1 MSKKRTTIN
10 RSTKQSFIGGTLIL
24 VAAGILNRL
33 LGFVPRILLPRFIGA
48 EGVGLY
54 QLGYPFM
61 LMMMTVITGGIPLA
75 VAKLVAEAESAGNEG
90 KVRKVMKVSL
100 VLSIS
105 LGILFTAIC
114 YLGADWITS
123 HLLTDKRVFTT
134 FQVMSPIILIVSV
147 SAVYRGYF
155 QGRRNMIPTALSQT
169 FETLV
174 RIAGMLLLSWL
185 MLPYGLEYAAAG
197 AMLGVLAGE
206 VGGMLVMLLMYA
218 WTRKDYLLYD
228 KAVIGKNPQ
237 HMGGISALKQM
248 VRIAVPVT
256 ASKLVG
262 SASYL
267 FESILTAQSLARA
280 GIATAIATAQ
290 YGALQGMVIPILLL
304 PSALTFSL
312 SVSLVPSLSEAA
324 ARGDMRTIHMRL
336 HQSLRLALVTGA
348 PFAVMMYIL
357 ADPLCRFLYGQTEIG
372 IMLKMMAPIALFIY
386 FQAPLQAALQA
397 LDRPGTALVNTT
409 VGTIA
414 KLALIL
420 LMASNP
426 RMGILGAVMA
436 INLNTVL
443 VTLMHYRSVSKM
455 LRFSMKSAEFLRTG
469 AAMALM
475 GLTCWAVYGMDF
487 ISSGLLRFFLAAAA
501 GFTIYLAAAVM
512 LKLVDKSDFGRL
524 PFFRNK
530 Q

>member
-1 MSKKRTTIN
+1 
-10 RSTKQSFIGGTLIL
+10 
-24 VAAGILNRL
+24 
-33 LGFVPRILLPRFIGA
+33 
-48 EGVGLY
+48 
-54 QLGYPFM
+54 
-61 LMMMTVITGGIPLA
+61 
-75 VAKLVAEAESAGNEG
+75 
-90 KVRKVMKVSL
+90 
-100 VLSIS
+100 
-105 LGILFTAIC
+105 
-114 YLGADWITS
+114 
-123 HLLTDKRVFTT
+123 
-134 FQVMSPIILIVSV
+134 
-147 SAVYRGYF
+147 
-155 QGRRNMIPTALSQT
+155 MIPTALSQT

-206 VGGMLVMLLMYA
+206 LGGMLVMLLMYA
-218 WTRKDYLLYD
+218 WTRKDYLLYE
-228 KAVIGKNPQ
+228 KAVIGKNHQ
-237 HMGGISALKQM
+237 HMGGIAALKQL
-248 VRIAVPVT
+248 VKIAVPVT

-267 FESILTAQSLARA
+267 FESIFTAQSLARA
-280 GIATAIATAQ
+280 GIATAAATAQ
-290 YGALQGMVIPILLL
+290 YGALQGMIMPVVLL

-357 ADPLCRFLYGQTEIG
+357 AGPLCQFLYGQGEIS
-372 IMLKMMAPIALFIY
+372 IMLKMMAPIAVFIY

-409 VGTIA
+409 AGTVV

-420 LMASNP
+420 ILASNP

-443 VTLMHYRSVSKM
+443 VTLMHYRSVSRM
-455 LRFSMKSAEFLRTG
+455 LRFSMKAAEFVRTG

-475 GLTCWAVYGMDF
+475 GLTCWGVNQMGF
-487 ISSGLLRFFLAAAA
+487 ISSGVLRFFLAASA
-501 GFTIYLAAAVM
+501 GFVVYLAAAIM

-524 PFFRNK
+524 PFFK
-530 Q
+530 KK